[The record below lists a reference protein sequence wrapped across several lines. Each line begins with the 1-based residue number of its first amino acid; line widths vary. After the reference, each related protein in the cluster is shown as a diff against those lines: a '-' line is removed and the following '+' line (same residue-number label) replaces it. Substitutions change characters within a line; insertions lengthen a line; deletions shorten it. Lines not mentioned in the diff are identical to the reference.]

1 MQKENGWH
9 DSQLVALFTHELLH
23 DTFCHP
29 EWFPALLLWEVHCAL
44 PLVVVNA
51 GLIPIQ
57 DWEIAPRTSDV
68 QCISDHGLPQLRDD
82 LISMLTLHNST
93 NLASYAPASE
103 VRLDVEVLHVDLPPF
118 PRGVGEVIQW
128 ESHELNNRFENI
140 SITKYNIFALFNVPS
155 DLIPQQSTGKMSRRQ
170 IHLSQGFLLKFLVR
184 QASSHSPPTL
194 E

>member
-1 MQKENGWH
+1 MVVSALVGNIIYSRTPPWHFLSSGMISSPPSLRGPLRPASCSSQCWADSNPGLRNCTENIRCPMHLGLRP
-9 DSQLVALFTHELLH
+9 STAAR
-23 DTFCHP
+23 
-29 EWFPALLLWEVHCAL
+29 WFNF
-44 PLVVVNA
+44 NA
-51 GLIPIQ
+51 N
-57 DWEIAPRTSDV
+57 
-68 QCISDHGLPQLRDD
+68 
-82 LISMLTLHNST
+82 LHNST

-140 SITKYNIFALFNVPS
+140 SITKYNIFAIFNLPS
-155 DLIPQQSTGKMSRRQ
+155 DLIPQQSTGKMFRRQ
-170 IHLSQGFLLKFLVR
+170 IHLPQGFLLKFLDR